1 MWHLKCQN
9 VAFKMPKCGIYI
21 AEIGVYNTKKG
32 RLKCKKEAF
41 KMPKKEV
48 VETGGVNF
56 IQKKLF
62 LDKTSK

>member
-1 MWHLKCQN
+1 
-9 VAFKMPKCGIYI
+9 MPKCGIYI